1 MLITLFVLVRII
13 SNPLSNLFQKK
24 LVSQNENPLF
34 IIFVVFAFLSVV
46 SIPLFP
52 KLFLSGLPAEY
63 FFYMLICAVFAVSG
77 NALIV
82 KALGYSDLSLLGP
95 INSYK
100 PVVGMIFG
108 IYLLNEIPGWL
119 GLIGVILILFGS
131 YFIIDNN
138 LSSNERNVVRNFIND
153 KGIQFRITALV
164 LSAIEAVFLKK
175 TLSYSTPLLTMV
187 MWCFAGF
194 VVSGISLPFFMN
206 NKNGLKLTTVWKKKN
221 LYFLLFTTTAAMQFT
236 TLLIFESMQVSY
248 ALALFQTSA
257 LVSVFLGYKYFNEKN
272 IMKRIIGSLFMI
284 AGSVLIIIYG
294 K

>member
-1 MLITLFVLVRII
+1 MLIIFFILVRII

-34 IIFVVFAFLSVV
+34 IIFIVFALLSVV
-46 SIPLFP
+46 SIPLLP
-52 KLFLSGLPAEY
+52 KLFYYGLPAE
-63 FFYMLICAVFAVSG
+63 FFSYMVICAVFAVSG
-77 NALIV
+77 NVLIV

-100 PVVGMIFG
+100 PIVGMIFG
-108 IYLLNEIPGWL
+108 IFLLNEIPNWL
-119 GLIGVILILFGS
+119 GLFGVVLILAGS
-131 YFIIDNN
+131 YFIVDDH
-138 LSSNERNVVRNFIND
+138 SASKGTNVINKFMMD
-153 KGIQFRITALV
+153 KGIQFRIGALV

-175 TLSYSTPLLTMV
+175 ALSYSTPLITMG

-206 NKNGLKLTTVWKKKN
+206 NNSGLKLKTVLKRKN
-221 LYFLLFTTTAAMQFT
+221 LYFMLFTTTAAMQFT

-257 LVSVFLGYKYFNEKN
+257 LISVFLGYKYFNEEN
-272 IMKRIIGSLFMI
+272 IRKRFIGSLFMI
-284 AGSVLIIIYG
+284 TGSALIIIYG